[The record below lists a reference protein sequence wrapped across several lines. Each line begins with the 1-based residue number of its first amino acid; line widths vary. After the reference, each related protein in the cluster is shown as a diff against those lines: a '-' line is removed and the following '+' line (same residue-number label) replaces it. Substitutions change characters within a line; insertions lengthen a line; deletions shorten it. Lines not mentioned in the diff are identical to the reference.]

1 MGTIEIIPMGT
12 DTDGWDRSF
21 EEAYQPIV
29 AYLVQTSYNRDIV
42 HTVPGGPAMAER
54 VRQMIG
60 QALQQEA
67 EHGCMPFDM
76 TPIVDV
82 MSALR
87 GPDGCPWDKA
97 QTHRT
102 LRRFLLEEVYEM
114 LDAID
119 QGDVSGIREELGD
132 VLYQV
137 VIHARIGEEAGLFS
151 AQDIVRDITK
161 KMIHRHPHVFSEKS
175 LENKGESVL
184 NWDRLKQGEKRQH
197 HDRMLDGVVKGLP
210 SLLQAYK
217 LQEKAAKVGFDWDK
231 DEDVLAKLNEEW
243 QEFQEALQEHDGDH
257 AEEEAGDV
265 LFVFANVCRHFHI
278 EPECALHR
286 ANSKFRRRFSHVEQ
300 CVKESGRSWKE
311 FTLEELDSFWNE
323 AKDIERR
330 GRAGGKQVGRKD
342 RCNQIK
348 EDL

>member
-1 MGTIEIIPMGT
+1 MGTIEIIPLGK
-12 DTDGWDRSF
+12 DAAGWERSF
-21 EEAYQPIV
+21 EETYRPV
-29 AYLVQTSYNRDIV
+29 VDYLVKTSYVRDVV
-42 HTVPGGPAMAER
+42 HTVPGGPAMAEK
-54 VRQMIG
+54 VRQMIDD
-60 QALQQEA
+60 ALKEEA
-67 EHGCMPFDM
+67 AQGHMPFDM
-76 TPIVDV
+76 MPIVDV
-82 MSALR
+82 MARLR
-87 GPDGCPWDKA
+87 GPNGCPWDIA

-119 QGDVSGIREELGD
+119 QGDDAGMREELGD

-137 VIHARIGEEAGLFS
+137 VIHSRIGEEEGLFS
-151 AQDIVRDITK
+151 AQDIVGDITE
-161 KMIHRHPHVFSEKS
+161 KMIRRHPHVFSEKS

-197 HDRMLDGVVKGLP
+197 HDQMLDGVVKGLP

-231 DEDVLAKLNEEW
+231 DEDVLAKLDEEW
-243 QEFQEALQEHDGDH
+243 QEFQEALQEQDGDH

-300 CVKESGRSWKE
+300 RVKESGRSWNE
-311 FTLEELDSFWNE
+311 FSLDELDSFWKE
-323 AKDIERR
+323 AKDLERR
-330 GRAGGKQVGRKD
+330 GCGDG
-342 RCNQIK
+342 
-348 EDL
+348 E

>member
-1 MGTIEIIPMGT
+1 MGTIEIIPLGT
-12 DTDGWDRSF
+12 DAAGWERSF
-21 EEAYQPIV
+21 EETYRPV
-29 AYLVQTSYNRDIV
+29 VDYLVKTSYVRDVV
-42 HTVPGGPAMAER
+42 HTVPGGPAMAEK
-54 VRQMIG
+54 VRQMIDD
-60 QALQQEA
+60 ALREEA
-67 EHGCMPFDM
+67 AQGHMPFDM
-76 TPIVDV
+76 MPIVDV
-82 MSALR
+82 MARLR
-87 GPDGCPWDKA
+87 GPNGCPWDIA

-119 QGDVSGIREELGD
+119 QGDDAGMREELGD

-137 VIHARIGEEAGLFS
+137 VIHSRIGEEEGLFS
-151 AQDIVRDITK
+151 AQDIVRDITE
-161 KMIHRHPHVFSEKS
+161 KMIRRHPHVFSEKS

-197 HDRMLDGVVKGLP
+197 HDQMLDGVVKGLP

-231 DEDVLAKLNEEW
+231 DEDVLAKLDEEW
-243 QEFQEALQEHDGDH
+243 QEFQEALQEQDGDH

-300 CVKESGRSWKE
+300 RVKESGRSWNE
-311 FTLEELDSFWNE
+311 FSLDELDSFWKE
-323 AKDIERR
+323 AKDLERR
-330 GRAGGKQVGRKD
+330 GCGDG
-342 RCNQIK
+342 
-348 EDL
+348 E

>member
-1 MGTIEIIPMGT
+1 MGTIEIIPLGT
-12 DTDGWDRSF
+12 DRAGWEHSF
-21 EEAYQPIV
+21 EEMYRPV
-29 AYLVQTSYNRDIV
+29 VNYLVKTSYVRDVV
-42 HTVPGGPAMAER
+42 HTVPGGPAMAEK
-54 VRQMIG
+54 VRQMIDD
-60 QALQQEA
+60 ALKKEA
-67 EHGCMPFDM
+67 SQGHIPFDM

-82 MSALR
+82 MARLR
-87 GPDGCPWDKA
+87 GPNGCPWDIA

-119 QGDVSGIREELGD
+119 QGDDVGMREELGD

-137 VIHARIGEEAGLFS
+137 VIHARIGEEEGLFS
-151 AQDIVRDITK
+151 AQDIVGDITE
-161 KMIHRHPHVFSEKS
+161 KMIRRHPHVFSEKS

-197 HDRMLDGVVKGLP
+197 HDQMLDGVVKGLP

-231 DEDVLAKLNEEW
+231 DEDVLAKLDEEW
-243 QEFQEALQEHDGDH
+243 QEFQEALQEQDGDH

-300 CVKESGRSWKE
+300 RVKESGRSWNE
-311 FTLEELDSFWNE
+311 FSLDELDSFWKE
-323 AKDIERR
+323 AKDLERR
-330 GRAGGKQVGRKD
+330 GCGDG
-342 RCNQIK
+342 
-348 EDL
+348 E

>member
-1 MGTIEIIPMGT
+1 MGTIEIIPLGT
-12 DTDGWDRSF
+12 DAAGWERSF
-21 EEAYQPIV
+21 EETYRPV
-29 AYLVQTSYNRDIV
+29 VDYLVKTSYVRDVV
-42 HTVPGGPAMAER
+42 HTVPGGPAMAEK
-54 VRQMIG
+54 VRQMIDD
-60 QALQQEA
+60 ALKEEA
-67 EHGCMPFDM
+67 SQGHMPFDM

-82 MSALR
+82 MARLR
-87 GPDGCPWDKA
+87 GPNGCPWDIA

-119 QGDVSGIREELGD
+119 QGDDAGMREELGD

-137 VIHARIGEEAGLFS
+137 VIHSRIGEEEGLFS
-151 AQDIVRDITK
+151 AQDIVRDITE
-161 KMIHRHPHVFSEKS
+161 KMIRRHPHVFSEKS

-197 HDRMLDGVVKGLP
+197 HDQMLDGVVKGLP

-231 DEDVLAKLNEEW
+231 DEDVLAKLDEEW
-243 QEFQEALQEHDGDH
+243 QEFQEALQEQDGDH

-300 CVKESGRSWKE
+300 RVKESGRSWNE
-311 FTLEELDSFWNE
+311 FSLDELDSFWKE
-323 AKDIERR
+323 AKDLERR
-330 GRAGGKQVGRKD
+330 GCGDG
-342 RCNQIK
+342 
-348 EDL
+348 E

>member
-1 MGTIEIIPMGT
+1 MGTIEIIPLGT
-12 DTDGWDRSF
+12 DAAGWERSF
-21 EEAYQPIV
+21 EETYRPV
-29 AYLVQTSYNRDIV
+29 VDYLVKTSYVRDVV
-42 HTVPGGPAMAER
+42 HTVPGGPAMAEK
-54 VRQMIG
+54 VRQMIDD
-60 QALQQEA
+60 ALKEEA
-67 EHGCMPFDM
+67 AQGHMPFDM
-76 TPIVDV
+76 MPIVDV
-82 MSALR
+82 MARLR
-87 GPDGCPWDKA
+87 GPNGCPWDIA

-119 QGDVSGIREELGD
+119 QGDDAGMREELGD

-137 VIHARIGEEAGLFS
+137 VIHSRIGEEEGLFS
-151 AQDIVRDITK
+151 AQDIVRDITE
-161 KMIHRHPHVFSEKS
+161 KMIRRHPHVFSEKS

-197 HDRMLDGVVKGLP
+197 HDQMLDGVVKGLP

-231 DEDVLAKLNEEW
+231 DEDVLAKLDEEW
-243 QEFQEALQEHDGDH
+243 QEFQEALQEQDGDH

-300 CVKESGRSWKE
+300 RVKESGRSWNE
-311 FTLEELDSFWNE
+311 FSLDELDSFWKE
-323 AKDIERR
+323 AKDLERR
-330 GRAGGKQVGRKD
+330 GCGDG
-342 RCNQIK
+342 
-348 EDL
+348 E

>member
-1 MGTIEIIPMGT
+1 MGTIEIIPLGK
-12 DTDGWDRSF
+12 DAAGWERSF
-21 EEAYQPIV
+21 EETYRPV
-29 AYLVQTSYNRDIV
+29 VDYLVKTSYVRDVV
-42 HTVPGGPAMAER
+42 HTVPGGPAMAEK
-54 VRQMIG
+54 VRQMIDD
-60 QALQQEA
+60 ALKEEA
-67 EHGCMPFDM
+67 AQGHMPFDM
-76 TPIVDV
+76 MPIVDV
-82 MSALR
+82 MARLR
-87 GPDGCPWDKA
+87 GPNGCPWDIA

-119 QGDVSGIREELGD
+119 QGDDAGMREELGD

-137 VIHARIGEEAGLFS
+137 VIHSRIGEEEGLFS
-151 AQDIVRDITK
+151 AQDIVRDITE
-161 KMIHRHPHVFSEKS
+161 KMIRRHPHVFSEKS

-197 HDRMLDGVVKGLP
+197 HDQMLDGVVKGLP

-231 DEDVLAKLNEEW
+231 DEDVLAKLDEEW
-243 QEFQEALQEHDGDH
+243 QEFQEALQEQDGDH
-257 AEEEAGDV
+257 AEDEAGDV

-300 CVKESGRSWKE
+300 RVKESGRSWNE
-311 FTLEELDSFWNE
+311 FSLDELDSFWKE
-323 AKDIERR
+323 AKDLERR
-330 GRAGGKQVGRKD
+330 GCGDG
-342 RCNQIK
+342 
-348 EDL
+348 E

>member
-1 MGTIEIIPMGT
+1 MGTIEIIPLGK
-12 DTDGWDRSF
+12 DAAGWERSF
-21 EEAYQPIV
+21 EETYRPV
-29 AYLVQTSYNRDIV
+29 VDYLVKTLYVRDVV
-42 HTVPGGPAMAER
+42 HTVPGGPAMAEK
-54 VRQMIG
+54 VRQMIDD
-60 QALQQEA
+60 ALKEEA
-67 EHGCMPFDM
+67 AQGHMPFDM
-76 TPIVDV
+76 MPIVDV
-82 MSALR
+82 MARLR
-87 GPDGCPWDKA
+87 GPNGCPWDIA

-119 QGDVSGIREELGD
+119 QGDDAGMREELGD

-137 VIHARIGEEAGLFS
+137 VIHSRIGEEEGLFS
-151 AQDIVRDITK
+151 AQDIVRDITE
-161 KMIHRHPHVFSEKS
+161 KMIRRHPHVFSEKS

-197 HDRMLDGVVKGLP
+197 HDQMLDGVVKGLP

-231 DEDVLAKLNEEW
+231 DEDVLAKLDEEW
-243 QEFQEALQEHDGDH
+243 QEFQEALQEQDGDH

-300 CVKESGRSWKE
+300 RVKESGRSWNE
-311 FTLEELDSFWNE
+311 FSLDELDSFWKE
-323 AKDIERR
+323 AKDLERR
-330 GRAGGKQVGRKD
+330 GCGDG
-342 RCNQIK
+342 
-348 EDL
+348 E

>member
-1 MGTIEIIPMGT
+1 MGTIEIIPLGK
-12 DTDGWDRSF
+12 DAAGWERSF
-21 EEAYQPIV
+21 EETYRRV
-29 AYLVQTSYNRDIV
+29 VDYLVKTSYVRDVV
-42 HTVPGGPAMAER
+42 HTVPGGPAMAEK
-54 VRQMIG
+54 VRQMIDD
-60 QALQQEA
+60 ALKEEA
-67 EHGCMPFDM
+67 AQGHMPFDM
-76 TPIVDV
+76 MPIVDV
-82 MSALR
+82 MARLR
-87 GPDGCPWDKA
+87 GPNGCPWDIA

-119 QGDVSGIREELGD
+119 QGDDAGMREELGD

-137 VIHARIGEEAGLFS
+137 VIHSRIGEEEGLFS
-151 AQDIVRDITK
+151 AQDIVRDITE
-161 KMIHRHPHVFSEKS
+161 KMIRRHPHVFSEKS

-197 HDRMLDGVVKGLP
+197 HDQMLDGVVKGLP

-231 DEDVLAKLNEEW
+231 DEDVLAKLDEEW
-243 QEFQEALQEHDGDH
+243 QEFQEALQEQDGDH

-300 CVKESGRSWKE
+300 RVKESGRSWNE
-311 FTLEELDSFWNE
+311 FSLDELDSFWKE
-323 AKDIERR
+323 AKDLERR
-330 GRAGGKQVGRKD
+330 GCGDG
-342 RCNQIK
+342 
-348 EDL
+348 E

>member
-1 MGTIEIIPMGT
+1 MGTIEIIPLGK
-12 DTDGWDRSF
+12 DAAGWERSF
-21 EEAYQPIV
+21 EETYRPV
-29 AYLVQTSYNRDIV
+29 VDYLVKTSYVRDVV
-42 HTVPGGPAMAER
+42 HTVPGGPAMAEK
-54 VRQMIG
+54 VRQMIDD
-60 QALQQEA
+60 ALKEEA
-67 EHGCMPFDM
+67 AQGHMPFDLM
-76 TPIVDV
+76 PIVDV
-82 MSALR
+82 MARLR
-87 GPDGCPWDKA
+87 GPNGCPWDIA

-119 QGDVSGIREELGD
+119 QGDDAGMREELGD

-137 VIHARIGEEAGLFS
+137 VIHSRIGEEEGLFS
-151 AQDIVRDITK
+151 AQDIVRDITE
-161 KMIHRHPHVFSEKS
+161 KMIRRHPHVFSEKS

-197 HDRMLDGVVKGLP
+197 HDQMLDGVVKGLP

-231 DEDVLAKLNEEW
+231 DEDVLAKLDEEW
-243 QEFQEALQEHDGDH
+243 QEFQEALQEQDGDH

-300 CVKESGRSWKE
+300 RVKESGRSWNE
-311 FTLEELDSFWNE
+311 FSLDELDSFWKE
-323 AKDIERR
+323 AKDLERR
-330 GRAGGKQVGRKD
+330 GCGDG
-342 RCNQIK
+342 
-348 EDL
+348 E

>member
-1 MGTIEIIPMGT
+1 MGTIEIIPLGT
-12 DTDGWDRSF
+12 DAAGWERSF
-21 EEAYQPIV
+21 EETYRPVV
-29 AYLVQTSYNRDIV
+29 AYLIRTSYVRDVV
-42 HTVPGGPAMAER
+42 HTVPGGPAMAEK
-54 VRQMIG
+54 VRQMIDD
-60 QALQQEA
+60 ALKEEA
-67 EHGCMPFDM
+67 AQGHMPFDM
-76 TPIVDV
+76 MPIVDV
-82 MSALR
+82 MARLR
-87 GPDGCPWDKA
+87 GPNGCPWDIA

-119 QGDVSGIREELGD
+119 QGDDAGMREELGD

-137 VIHARIGEEAGLFS
+137 VIHSRIGEEEGLFS
-151 AQDIVRDITK
+151 AQDIVRDITE
-161 KMIHRHPHVFSEKS
+161 KMIRRHPHVFSEKS

-197 HDRMLDGVVKGLP
+197 HDQMLDGVVKGLP

-231 DEDVLAKLNEEW
+231 DEDVLAKLDEEW
-243 QEFQEALQEHDGDH
+243 QEFQEALQEQDGDH

-300 CVKESGRSWKE
+300 RVKESGRSWNE
-311 FTLEELDSFWNE
+311 FSLDELDSFWKE
-323 AKDIERR
+323 AKDLERR
-330 GRAGGKQVGRKD
+330 GCGDG
-342 RCNQIK
+342 
-348 EDL
+348 E

>member
-1 MGTIEIIPMGT
+1 MGTIEIIPLGK
-12 DTDGWDRSF
+12 DAAGWECSF
-21 EEAYQPIV
+21 EETYRPV
-29 AYLVQTSYNRDIV
+29 VDYLVKTSYVRDVV
-42 HTVPGGPAMAER
+42 HTVPGGPAMAEK
-54 VRQMIG
+54 VRQMIDD
-60 QALQQEA
+60 ALKEEA
-67 EHGCMPFDM
+67 AQGHMPFDM
-76 TPIVDV
+76 MPIVDV
-82 MSALR
+82 MARLR
-87 GPDGCPWDKA
+87 GPNGCPWDIA

-119 QGDVSGIREELGD
+119 QGDDAGMREELGD

-137 VIHARIGEEAGLFS
+137 IIHSRIGEEEGLFS
-151 AQDIVRDITK
+151 AQDIVRDITE
-161 KMIHRHPHVFSEKS
+161 KMIRRHPHVFSEKS

-197 HDRMLDGVVKGLP
+197 HDQMLDGVVKGLP

-231 DEDVLAKLNEEW
+231 DEDVLAKLDEEW
-243 QEFQEALQEHDGDH
+243 QEFQEALQEQDGDH

-300 CVKESGRSWKE
+300 RVKESGRSWNE
-311 FTLEELDSFWNE
+311 FSLDELDSFWKE
-323 AKDIERR
+323 AKDLERR
-330 GRAGGKQVGRKD
+330 GCGDG
-342 RCNQIK
+342 
-348 EDL
+348 E

>member
-1 MGTIEIIPMGT
+1 MGTIEIIPLGT
-12 DTDGWDRSF
+12 DRAGWEHSF
-21 EEAYQPIV
+21 EEMYRPV
-29 AYLVQTSYNRDIV
+29 VNYLVKTSYVRDVV
-42 HTVPGGPAMAER
+42 HTVPGGPAMAEK
-54 VRQMIG
+54 VRQMIDD
-60 QALQQEA
+60 ALKEEA
-67 EHGCMPFDM
+67 AQGHMPFDM

-82 MSALR
+82 MARLR
-87 GPDGCPWDKA
+87 GPEGCPWDIA

-119 QGDVSGIREELGD
+119 QGDDAGMREELGD

-137 VIHARIGEEAGLFS
+137 VIHSRIGEEEGLFS
-151 AQDIVRDITK
+151 AQDIVGDITE
-161 KMIHRHPHVFSEKS
+161 KMIRRHPHVFSEKS

-231 DEDVLAKLNEEW
+231 DEDVLAKLDEEW
-243 QEFQEALQEHDGDH
+243 QEFQEALQEQDGDH

-300 CVKESGRSWKE
+300 RVKESGRSWNE
-311 FTLEELDSFWNE
+311 FSLDELDSFWKE
-323 AKDIERR
+323 AKDLERR
-330 GRAGGKQVGRKD
+330 GCGDG
-342 RCNQIK
+342 
-348 EDL
+348 E

>member
-1 MGTIEIIPMGT
+1 MGTIEIIPLGT
-12 DTDGWDRSF
+12 DAAGWERSF
-21 EEAYQPIV
+21 EETYRPV
-29 AYLVQTSYNRDIV
+29 VDYLVKTSYVRDVV
-42 HTVPGGPAMAER
+42 HTVPGGPAMAEK
-54 VRQMIG
+54 VRQMIDD
-60 QALQQEA
+60 ALKEEA
-67 EHGCMPFDM
+67 SQGHMLFDM

-82 MSALR
+82 MARLR
-87 GPDGCPWDKA
+87 GPNGCPWDIA

-119 QGDVSGIREELGD
+119 QGDDAGMREELGD

-137 VIHARIGEEAGLFS
+137 IIHSRIGEEEGLFS
-151 AQDIVRDITK
+151 AQDIVRDITE
-161 KMIHRHPHVFSEKS
+161 KMIRRHPHVFSEKS

-197 HDRMLDGVVKGLP
+197 HDQMLDGVVKGLP

-231 DEDVLAKLNEEW
+231 DEDVLAKLDEEW
-243 QEFQEALQEHDGDH
+243 QEFQEALQEQDGDH

-300 CVKESGRSWKE
+300 RVKESGRSWNE
-311 FTLEELDSFWNE
+311 FSLDELDSFWKE
-323 AKDIERR
+323 AKDLERR
-330 GRAGGKQVGRKD
+330 GCGDG
-342 RCNQIK
+342 
-348 EDL
+348 E

>member
-1 MGTIEIIPMGT
+1 MGTIEIIPLRK
-12 DTDGWDRSF
+12 DAAGWERSF
-21 EEAYQPIV
+21 EETYRPV
-29 AYLVQTSYNRDIV
+29 VDYLVKTSYVRDVV
-42 HTVPGGPAMAER
+42 HTVPGGPAMAEK
-54 VRQMIG
+54 VRQMIDD
-60 QALQQEA
+60 ALKEEA
-67 EHGCMPFDM
+67 AQGHMPFDM
-76 TPIVDV
+76 MPIVDV
-82 MSALR
+82 MARLR
-87 GPDGCPWDKA
+87 GPNGCPWDIA

-119 QGDVSGIREELGD
+119 QGDDAGMREELGD

-137 VIHARIGEEAGLFS
+137 VIHSRIGEEEGLFS
-151 AQDIVRDITK
+151 AQDIVRDITE
-161 KMIHRHPHVFSEKS
+161 KMIRRHPHVFSEKS

-197 HDRMLDGVVKGLP
+197 HDQMLDGVVKGLP

-231 DEDVLAKLNEEW
+231 DEDVLAKLDEEW
-243 QEFQEALQEHDGDH
+243 QEFQEALQEQDGDH

-300 CVKESGRSWKE
+300 RVKESGRSWNE
-311 FTLEELDSFWNE
+311 FSLDELDSFWKE
-323 AKDIERR
+323 AKDLERR
-330 GRAGGKQVGRKD
+330 GCGDG
-342 RCNQIK
+342 
-348 EDL
+348 E

>member
-1 MGTIEIIPMGT
+1 MGTIEIIPLGK
-12 DTDGWDRSF
+12 DAAGWERSF
-21 EEAYQPIV
+21 EETYRPV
-29 AYLVQTSYNRDIV
+29 VDYLVKTSYVRDVV
-42 HTVPGGPAMAER
+42 HTVPGGPAMAEK
-54 VRQMIG
+54 VRQMIDD
-60 QALQQEA
+60 ALKEEA
-67 EHGCMPFDM
+67 SQGHMPFDM

-82 MSALR
+82 MARLR
-87 GPDGCPWDKA
+87 GPNGCPWDIA

-119 QGDVSGIREELGD
+119 QGDDAGMREELGD

-137 VIHARIGEEAGLFS
+137 VIHSRIGEEEGLFS
-151 AQDIVRDITK
+151 AQDIVRDITE
-161 KMIHRHPHVFSEKS
+161 KMIRRHPHVFSEKS

-197 HDRMLDGVVKGLP
+197 HDQMLDGVVKGLP

-231 DEDVLAKLNEEW
+231 DEDVLAKLDEEW
-243 QEFQEALQEHDGDH
+243 QEFQEALQEQDGDH

-300 CVKESGRSWKE
+300 RVKESGRSWNE
-311 FTLEELDSFWNE
+311 FSLDELDSFWKE
-323 AKDIERR
+323 AKDLERR
-330 GRAGGKQVGRKD
+330 GCGDG
-342 RCNQIK
+342 
-348 EDL
+348 E

>member
-1 MGTIEIIPMGT
+1 MGTIEIIPLGT
-12 DTDGWDRSF
+12 DRAGWEHSF
-21 EEAYQPIV
+21 EEMYRPV
-29 AYLVQTSYNRDIV
+29 VNYLVKTSYVRDVV
-42 HTVPGGPAMAER
+42 HTVPGGPAMAEK
-54 VRQMIG
+54 VRQMIDD
-60 QALQQEA
+60 ALKKEA
-67 EHGCMPFDM
+67 SQGHIPFDM

-82 MSALR
+82 MDRLR
-87 GPDGCPWDKA
+87 GPNGCPWDIA

-119 QGDVSGIREELGD
+119 QGDDVGMREELGD

-137 VIHARIGEEAGLFS
+137 VIHARIGEEEGLFS
-151 AQDIVRDITK
+151 AQDIVRDITE
-161 KMIHRHPHVFSEKS
+161 KMIRRHPHVFSEKS

-197 HDRMLDGVVKGLP
+197 HDQMLDGVVKGLP

-231 DEDVLAKLNEEW
+231 DEDVLAKLDEEW
-243 QEFQEALQEHDGDH
+243 QEFQEALQEQDGDH

-300 CVKESGRSWKE
+300 RVKESGRSWNE
-311 FTLEELDSFWNE
+311 FSLDELDSFWKE
-323 AKDIERR
+323 AKDLERR
-330 GRAGGKQVGRKD
+330 GCGDG
-342 RCNQIK
+342 
-348 EDL
+348 E

>member
-1 MGTIEIIPMGT
+1 MGTIEIIPLGT
-12 DTDGWDRSF
+12 DRAGWEHSF
-21 EEAYQPIV
+21 EEMYRPV
-29 AYLVQTSYNRDIV
+29 VNYLVKTSYVRDVV
-42 HTVPGGPAMAER
+42 HTVPGGPAMAEK
-54 VRQMIG
+54 VRQMIDD
-60 QALQQEA
+60 ALKEEA
-67 EHGCMPFDM
+67 ALGHMPFDM

-82 MSALR
+82 MARLR
-87 GPDGCPWDKA
+87 GPNGCPWDIA

-119 QGDVSGIREELGD
+119 QGDDAGMREELGD

-137 VIHARIGEEAGLFS
+137 VIHSRIGEEEGLFS
-151 AQDIVRDITK
+151 AQDIVGDITE
-161 KMIHRHPHVFSEKS
+161 KMIRRHPHVFSEKS

-231 DEDVLAKLNEEW
+231 DEDVLAKLDEEW
-243 QEFQEALQEHDGDH
+243 QEFQEALQEQDGDH

-300 CVKESGRSWKE
+300 RVKESGRSWNE
-311 FTLEELDSFWNE
+311 FSLDELDSFWKE
-323 AKDIERR
+323 AKDLERR
-330 GRAGGKQVGRKD
+330 GCGDG
-342 RCNQIK
+342 
-348 EDL
+348 E

>member
-1 MGTIEIIPMGT
+1 MGTIEIIPLGK
-12 DTDGWDRSF
+12 DAAGWVRSF
-21 EEAYQPIV
+21 EETYRPV
-29 AYLVQTSYNRDIV
+29 VDYLVKTSYVRDVV
-42 HTVPGGPAMAER
+42 HTVPGGPAMAEK
-54 VRQMIG
+54 VRQMIDD
-60 QALQQEA
+60 ALKEEA
-67 EHGCMPFDM
+67 AQGHMPFDM
-76 TPIVDV
+76 MPIVDV
-82 MSALR
+82 MARLR
-87 GPDGCPWDKA
+87 GPNGCPWDIA

-119 QGDVSGIREELGD
+119 QGDDAGMREELGD

-137 VIHARIGEEAGLFS
+137 VIHSRIGEEEGLFS
-151 AQDIVRDITK
+151 AQDIVRDITE
-161 KMIHRHPHVFSEKS
+161 KMIRRHPHVFSEKS

-197 HDRMLDGVVKGLP
+197 HDQMLDGVVKGLP

-231 DEDVLAKLNEEW
+231 DEDVLAKLDEEW
-243 QEFQEALQEHDGDH
+243 QEFQEALQEQDGDH

-300 CVKESGRSWKE
+300 RVKESGRSWNE
-311 FTLEELDSFWNE
+311 FSLDELDSFWKE
-323 AKDIERR
+323 AKDLERR
-330 GRAGGKQVGRKD
+330 GCGDG
-342 RCNQIK
+342 
-348 EDL
+348 E

>member
-1 MGTIEIIPMGT
+1 MGTIEIIPLGK
-12 DTDGWDRSF
+12 DAAGWERSF
-21 EEAYQPIV
+21 EETYRPV
-29 AYLVQTSYNRDIV
+29 VDYLVKTSYVRDVV
-42 HTVPGGPAMAER
+42 HTVPGGPAMAEK
-54 VRQMIG
+54 VRQMIDD
-60 QALQQEA
+60 ALKEEA
-67 EHGCMPFDM
+67 SQGHMPFDM

-82 MSALR
+82 MARLR
-87 GPDGCPWDKA
+87 GPNGCPWDIA

-119 QGDVSGIREELGD
+119 QGDDAGMREELGD

-137 VIHARIGEEAGLFS
+137 VIHSRIGEEEGLFS
-151 AQDIVRDITK
+151 AQDIVRDITE
-161 KMIHRHPHVFSEKS
+161 KMIRRHPHVFSEKS

-197 HDRMLDGVVKGLP
+197 HDQMLDGVVKGLP

-231 DEDVLAKLNEEW
+231 DEDVLAKLDEEW
-243 QEFQEALQEHDGDH
+243 QEFQEALQEQDGDH

-300 CVKESGRSWKE
+300 RVKESGHSWNE
-311 FTLEELDSFWNE
+311 FSLDELDSFWKE
-323 AKDIERR
+323 AKDLERR
-330 GRAGGKQVGRKD
+330 GCGDG
-342 RCNQIK
+342 
-348 EDL
+348 E

>member
-1 MGTIEIIPMGT
+1 MGTIEIIPLGK
-12 DTDGWDRSF
+12 DAAGWERSF
-21 EEAYQPIV
+21 EETYRPFV
-29 AYLVQTSYNRDIV
+29 DYLVKTSYVRDVV
-42 HTVPGGPAMAER
+42 HTVPGGPAMAEK
-54 VRQMIG
+54 VRQMIDD
-60 QALQQEA
+60 ALKEEA
-67 EHGCMPFDM
+67 AQGHMPFDM
-76 TPIVDV
+76 MPIVDV
-82 MSALR
+82 MARLR
-87 GPDGCPWDKA
+87 GPNGCPWDIA

-119 QGDVSGIREELGD
+119 QGDDAGMREELGD

-137 VIHARIGEEAGLFS
+137 VIHSRIGEEEGLFS
-151 AQDIVRDITK
+151 AQDIVRDITE
-161 KMIHRHPHVFSEKS
+161 KMIRRHPHVFSEKS

-197 HDRMLDGVVKGLP
+197 HDQMLDGVVKGLP

-231 DEDVLAKLNEEW
+231 DEDVLAKLDEEW
-243 QEFQEALQEHDGDH
+243 QEFQEALQEQDGDH

-300 CVKESGRSWKE
+300 RVKESGRSWNE
-311 FTLEELDSFWNE
+311 FSLDELDSFWKE
-323 AKDIERR
+323 AKDLERR
-330 GRAGGKQVGRKD
+330 GCGDG
-342 RCNQIK
+342 
-348 EDL
+348 E

>member
-1 MGTIEIIPMGT
+1 MGTIEIIPLGK
-12 DTDGWDRSF
+12 DAAGWERSF
-21 EEAYQPIV
+21 EETYRPV
-29 AYLVQTSYNRDIV
+29 VDYLVKTSYVRDVV
-42 HTVPGGPAMAER
+42 HTVPGGPAMAEK
-54 VRQMIG
+54 VRQMIDD
-60 QALQQEA
+60 ALKEEA
-67 EHGCMPFDM
+67 AQGHMPFDM
-76 TPIVDV
+76 MPIVDV
-82 MSALR
+82 MARLR
-87 GPDGCPWDKA
+87 GPNGCPWDIA

-119 QGDVSGIREELGD
+119 QGDDAGMREELGD

-137 VIHARIGEEAGLFS
+137 VIHSRIGEEEGLFS
-151 AQDIVRDITK
+151 AQDIVRDITE
-161 KMIHRHPHVFSEKS
+161 KMIRRHPHVFSEKS

-197 HDRMLDGVVKGLP
+197 HDQMLDGVVKGLP

-231 DEDVLAKLNEEW
+231 DEDVLAKLDEEW
-243 QEFQEALQEHDGDH
+243 QEFQEALQEQDGDH

-300 CVKESGRSWKE
+300 RVKESGRSWNE
-311 FTLEELDSFWNE
+311 FSLDELASFWKE
-323 AKDIERR
+323 AKDLERR
-330 GRAGGKQVGRKD
+330 GCGDG
-342 RCNQIK
+342 
-348 EDL
+348 E

>member
-1 MGTIEIIPMGT
+1 MGTIEIIPLGT
-12 DTDGWDRSF
+12 DRAGWEHSF
-21 EEAYQPIV
+21 EEMYRPV
-29 AYLVQTSYNRDIV
+29 VNYLVKTSYVRDVV
-42 HTVPGGPAMAER
+42 HTVPGGPAMAEK
-54 VRQMIG
+54 VRQMIDD
-60 QALQQEA
+60 ALKEEA
-67 EHGCMPFDM
+67 AQGHMPFDM

-82 MSALR
+82 MARLR
-87 GPDGCPWDKA
+87 GPNGCPWDIA

-119 QGDVSGIREELGD
+119 QGDDAGMREELGD

-137 VIHARIGEEAGLFS
+137 VIHSRIGEEEGLFS
-151 AQDIVRDITK
+151 AQDIVGDITE
-161 KMIHRHPHVFSEKS
+161 KMIRRHPHVFSEKS

-197 HDRMLDGVVKGLP
+197 HDQMLDGVVKGLP

-231 DEDVLAKLNEEW
+231 DEDVLAKLDEEW
-243 QEFQEALQEHDGDH
+243 QEFQEALQEQDGDH

-300 CVKESGRSWKE
+300 RVKESGRSWNE
-311 FTLEELDSFWNE
+311 FSLDELDSFWKE
-323 AKDIERR
+323 AKDLERR
-330 GRAGGKQVGRKD
+330 GCGDG
-342 RCNQIK
+342 
-348 EDL
+348 E

>member
-1 MGTIEIIPMGT
+1 MGTIEIIPLGK
-12 DTDGWDRSF
+12 DAAGWERLF
-21 EEAYQPIV
+21 EETYRPV
-29 AYLVQTSYNRDIV
+29 VDYLVKTSYVRDVV
-42 HTVPGGPAMAER
+42 HTVPGGPAMAEK
-54 VRQMIG
+54 VRQMIDD
-60 QALQQEA
+60 ALKEEA
-67 EHGCMPFDM
+67 AQGHMPFDM
-76 TPIVDV
+76 MPIVDV
-82 MSALR
+82 MARLR
-87 GPDGCPWDKA
+87 GPNGCPWDIA

-119 QGDVSGIREELGD
+119 QGDDAGMREELGD

-137 VIHARIGEEAGLFS
+137 VIHSRIGEEEGLFS
-151 AQDIVRDITK
+151 AQDIVRDITE
-161 KMIHRHPHVFSEKS
+161 KMIRRHPHVFSEKS

-197 HDRMLDGVVKGLP
+197 HDQMLDGVVKGLP

-231 DEDVLAKLNEEW
+231 DEDVLAKLDEEW
-243 QEFQEALQEHDGDH
+243 QEFQEALQEQDGDH

-300 CVKESGRSWKE
+300 RVKESGRSWNE
-311 FTLEELDSFWNE
+311 FSLDELDSFWKE
-323 AKDIERR
+323 AKDLERR
-330 GRAGGKQVGRKD
+330 GCGDG
-342 RCNQIK
+342 
-348 EDL
+348 E

>member
-1 MGTIEIIPMGT
+1 MGTIEIIPLGT
-12 DTDGWDRSF
+12 DAAGWERSF
-21 EEAYQPIV
+21 EEMYRPV
-29 AYLVQTSYNRDIV
+29 VNYLVKTSYVRDVV
-42 HTVPGGPAMAER
+42 HTVPGGPAMAEK
-54 VRQMIG
+54 VRQMIDD
-60 QALQQEA
+60 ALKEEA
-67 EHGCMPFDM
+67 AQGHMPFDM

-82 MSALR
+82 MARLR
-87 GPDGCPWDKA
+87 GPNGCPWDIA

-119 QGDVSGIREELGD
+119 QGDDAGMREELGD

-137 VIHARIGEEAGLFS
+137 VIHSRIGEEEGLFS
-151 AQDIVRDITK
+151 AQDIVGDITE
-161 KMIHRHPHVFSEKS
+161 KMIRRHPHVFGEKS

-231 DEDVLAKLNEEW
+231 DEDVLAKLDEEW
-243 QEFQEALQEHDGDH
+243 QEFQEALQEQDGDH

-300 CVKESGRSWKE
+300 RVKESGRSWNE
-311 FTLEELDSFWNE
+311 FSLDELDSFWKE
-323 AKDIERR
+323 AKDLERR
-330 GRAGGKQVGRKD
+330 GCGDG
-342 RCNQIK
+342 
-348 EDL
+348 E

>member
-1 MGTIEIIPMGT
+1 MGTIEIIPLGT
-12 DTDGWDRSF
+12 DAAGWERSF
-21 EEAYQPIV
+21 EETYRPV
-29 AYLVQTSYNRDIV
+29 VDYLVKTSYVRDVV
-42 HTVPGGPAMAER
+42 HTVPGGPAMAEK
-54 VRQMIG
+54 VRQMIDD
-60 QALQQEA
+60 ALKEEA
-67 EHGCMPFDM
+67 AQGHMPFDM
-76 TPIVDV
+76 MPIVDV
-82 MSALR
+82 MARLR
-87 GPDGCPWDKA
+87 GPNGCPWDIA

-119 QGDVSGIREELGD
+119 QGDDAGMREELGD

-137 VIHARIGEEAGLFS
+137 VIHSRIGEEEGLFS
-151 AQDIVRDITK
+151 AQDIVRDITE
-161 KMIHRHPHVFSEKS
+161 KMIRRHPHVFSEKS

-197 HDRMLDGVVKGLP
+197 HDQMLDGVVKGLP

-231 DEDVLAKLNEEW
+231 DEDVLAKLDEEW
-243 QEFQEALQEHDGDH
+243 QEFQEALQEQDGDH

-300 CVKESGRSWKE
+300 RVKESGRSWNE
-311 FTLEELDSFWNE
+311 FSLDELASFWKE
-323 AKDIERR
+323 AKDLERR
-330 GRAGGKQVGRKD
+330 GCGDG
-342 RCNQIK
+342 
-348 EDL
+348 E

>member
-1 MGTIEIIPMGT
+1 MGTIEIIPLGK
-12 DTDGWDRSF
+12 DAAGWERSF
-21 EEAYQPIV
+21 EETYRPV
-29 AYLVQTSYNRDIV
+29 VDYLVKTSYVRDVV
-42 HTVPGGPAMAER
+42 HTVPGGPAMAEK
-54 VRQMIG
+54 VRQMIDD
-60 QALQQEA
+60 ALKEEA
-67 EHGCMPFDM
+67 AQGHMPFDM
-76 TPIVDV
+76 MPIVDV
-82 MSALR
+82 MARLR
-87 GPDGCPWDKA
+87 GPNGCPWDIA

-119 QGDVSGIREELGD
+119 QGDDAGMREELGD

-137 VIHARIGEEAGLFS
+137 VIHSRIGEEEGLFS
-151 AQDIVRDITK
+151 AQDIVRDITE
-161 KMIHRHPHVFSEKS
+161 KMIRRHPHVFSEKS

-197 HDRMLDGVVKGLP
+197 HDQMLDGVVKGLP

-231 DEDVLAKLNEEW
+231 DEDVLAKLDEEW
-243 QEFQEALQEHDGDH
+243 QEFQEALQEQDGDH

-286 ANSKFRRRFSHVEQ
+286 ANSKFRRRFFS
-300 CVKESGRSWKE
+300 
-311 FTLEELDSFWNE
+311 
-323 AKDIERR
+323 RR
-330 GRAGGKQVGRKD
+330 AAR
-342 RCNQIK
+342 
-348 EDL
+348 

>member
-1 MGTIEIIPMGT
+1 MGTIEIIPLGT
-12 DTDGWDRSF
+12 DRAGWEHSF
-21 EEAYQPIV
+21 EEMYRPV
-29 AYLVQTSYNRDIV
+29 VNYLVKTSYVRDVV
-42 HTVPGGPAMAER
+42 HTVPGGPAMAEK
-54 VRQMIG
+54 VRQMIDD
-60 QALQQEA
+60 ALKEEA
-67 EHGCMPFDM
+67 AQGHMPFDM

-82 MSALR
+82 MARLR
-87 GPDGCPWDKA
+87 GPNGCPWDIA

-119 QGDVSGIREELGD
+119 QGDDAGMREELGD

-137 VIHARIGEEAGLFS
+137 VIHSRIGEEEGLFS
-151 AQDIVRDITK
+151 AQDIVRDITE
-161 KMIHRHPHVFSEKS
+161 KMIRRHPHVFSEKS

-231 DEDVLAKLNEEW
+231 DEDVLAKLDEEW
-243 QEFQEALQEHDGDH
+243 QEFQEALQEQDGDH

-300 CVKESGRSWKE
+300 RVKESGRSWNE
-311 FTLEELDSFWNE
+311 FSLDELDSFWKE
-323 AKDIERR
+323 AKDLERR
-330 GRAGGKQVGRKD
+330 GCGDG
-342 RCNQIK
+342 
-348 EDL
+348 E

>member
-1 MGTIEIIPMGT
+1 MGTIEIIPLGK
-12 DTDGWDRSF
+12 DAAGWERSF
-21 EEAYQPIV
+21 EETYRPV
-29 AYLVQTSYNRDIV
+29 VDYLVKTSYVRDVV
-42 HTVPGGPAMAER
+42 HTVPGGPAMAEK
-54 VRQMIG
+54 VRQMIDD
-60 QALQQEA
+60 ALKEEA
-67 EHGCMPFDM
+67 AQGHMPFDM
-76 TPIVDV
+76 MPIVDV
-82 MSALR
+82 MARLR
-87 GPDGCPWDKA
+87 GPNGCPWDIA

-119 QGDVSGIREELGD
+119 QGDDAGMREELGD

-137 VIHARIGEEAGLFS
+137 VIHSRIGEEEGLFS
-151 AQDIVRDITK
+151 AQDIVRDITE
-161 KMIHRHPHVFSEKS
+161 KMIRRHPHVFSEKS

-197 HDRMLDGVVKGLP
+197 HDQMLDGVVKGLP

-231 DEDVLAKLNEEW
+231 DEDVLAKLDEEW
-243 QEFQEALQEHDGDH
+243 QEFQEALQEQDGDH

-300 CVKESGRSWKE
+300 RVKESGRSWNE
-311 FTLEELDSFWNE
+311 FSLDELDSFWKE
-323 AKDIERR
+323 AKDLERR
-330 GRAGGKQVGRKD
+330 GCGDG
-342 RCNQIK
+342 
-348 EDL
+348 E

>member
-1 MGTIEIIPMGT
+1 MGTIEIIPLGT
-12 DTDGWDRSF
+12 DRAGWEHSF
-21 EEAYQPIV
+21 EEMYRPV
-29 AYLVQTSYNRDIV
+29 VNYLVKTSYVRDVV
-42 HTVPGGPAMAER
+42 HTVPGGPAMAEK
-54 VRQMIG
+54 VRQMIDD
-60 QALQQEA
+60 ALKEEA
-67 EHGCMPFDM
+67 AQGHMPFDM

-82 MSALR
+82 MARLR
-87 GPDGCPWDKA
+87 GPNGCPWDIA

-119 QGDVSGIREELGD
+119 QGDDAGMREELGD

-137 VIHARIGEEAGLFS
+137 VIHSRIGEEEGLFS
-151 AQDIVRDITK
+151 AQDIVRDITE
-161 KMIHRHPHVFSEKS
+161 KMIRRHPHVFSEKS

-197 HDRMLDGVVKGLP
+197 HDQMLDGVVKGLP

-231 DEDVLAKLNEEW
+231 DEDVLAKLDEEW
-243 QEFQEALQEHDGDH
+243 QEFQEALQEQDGDH

-300 CVKESGRSWKE
+300 RVKESGRSWNE
-311 FTLEELDSFWNE
+311 FSLDELDSFWKE
-323 AKDIERR
+323 AKDLERH
-330 GRAGGKQVGRKD
+330 GCGDG
-342 RCNQIK
+342 
-348 EDL
+348 E